1 LSAERDSL
9 KDLNATLLDRMNAL
23 TVSEAKTAA
32 ELELLKQAIDDKV
45 PLACIC
51 SDRNGGF
58 LWKNNVGKAFA
69 NDYEERVI

>member
-1 LSAERDSL
+1 M

-51 SDRNGGF
+51 CDRHGRF

-69 NDYEERVI
+69 NDYGERII